1 MREKEVAPRASLSEF
16 NDILVKVRML
26 DSRYRKDC
34 ITEEEMSKSIYELRQ
49 TFIEKANEMSKLFNN
64 SFLKNN
70 FVPSII
76 AKYKQQFEYNPDD
89 IYEYLDQLYADFVS
103 LYHQSC
109 ALFLDEWANENDA
122 EAEQTISAQ
131 KAQLE
136 DILNNLKRRREERK
150 MKEKM
155 LDEKIARRQKEEEE
169 RRAKAEKE
177 KKEKEEK
184 EQKEEQKEEQKD
196 KKDKKGKKGVILR
209 RVPRGGSKIYYIKNP
224 EAKAKIAAAKS
235 GASKESSKTESQPSL
250 DSNQMSK

>member
-1 MREKEVAPRASLSEF
+1 MREKEVAPRASLAEF

-26 DSRYRKDC
+26 DSRYKKDC

-49 TFIEKANEMSKLFNN
+49 TFTEKANEMSKLFNN
-64 SFLKNN
+64 SFFKNN
-70 FVPSII
+70 YIPSLIG
-76 AKYKQQFEYNPDD
+76 KYKQQFEYDPDK
-89 IYEYLDQLYADFVS
+89 IEEYLDQLYADFVN

-109 ALFLDEWANENDA
+109 SMFLDEWAEANDA
-122 EAEQTISAQ
+122 EAEQAISAQ

-136 DILNNLKRRREERK
+136 SLIETLKRRSEERK

-184 EQKEEQKEEQKD
+184 EQKEEQKD

-209 RVPRGGSKIYYIKNP
+209 RVPRGGSKIYYIKTP
-224 EAKAKIAAAKS
+224 EAKAKIAAKS
-235 GASKESSKTESQPSL
+235 GASKESSKTESQPALESK
-250 DSNQMSK
+250 QMSK